1 MKNFM
6 TMAMDGFVLPLFAGA
21 EYPELPRKITA
32 ETAVAKDAR
41 MAWWTDVRFGMFIRF
56 GLHSAAARHEW
67 VKSYEQIPDA
77 EYGAKYFSCFNPDLF
92 DAREWGRTAKAAGT
106 TAVLS
111 LLWLSTWNLS
121 GVSGAVDVS
130 DLLNLVTYT
139 GDLRVVKTE
148 DLGGGV
154 SRKWYAKASDAD
166 IRFEGGK
173 VVVTPNR
180 GGASG
185 FARVRIP
192 ED

>member
-92 DAREWGRTAKAAGT
+92 DSKGMGADGESGRHDGCPLAA
-106 TAVLS
+106 V
-111 LLWLSTWNLS
+111 
-121 GVSGAVDVS
+121 AVDVEP
-130 DLLNLVTYT
+130 V
-139 GDLRVVKTE
+139 G
-148 DLGGGV
+148 
-154 SRKWYAKASDAD
+154 
-166 IRFEGGK
+166 RFGCG
-173 VVVTPNR
+173 
-180 GGASG
+180 
-185 FARVRIP
+185 
-192 ED
+192 